1 MPSFSS
7 QLKKR
12 NSQRR
17 GSYTLPHLSDSTDPS
32 FRSFSNYEWDSA
44 YPNRQQ
50 QLAELRGELNRS
62 KCRIYNDEFLQ
73 VEEINALLR
82 APFPRPI
89 QEEIWQEIRTE
100 QALHNTYVRPD
111 SLLDEDEGAYLDMRG
126 GAINNEPLYEE
137 IMPVNQALQ
146 TAHSE
151 QGPYVNYDV
160 IYELA
165 FKKALGLE
173 STKISS
179 DRF

>member
-100 QALHNTYVRPD
+100 QALHNTYVRP
-111 SLLDEDEGAYLDMRG
+111 GG